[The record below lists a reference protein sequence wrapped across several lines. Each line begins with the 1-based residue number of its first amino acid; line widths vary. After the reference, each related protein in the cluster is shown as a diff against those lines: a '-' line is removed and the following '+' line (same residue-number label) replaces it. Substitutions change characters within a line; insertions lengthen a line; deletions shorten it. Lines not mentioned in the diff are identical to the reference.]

1 MEYVIPVPLCATL
14 ITCAHSPHLASTSNR
29 LLCTSLGTPAP
40 FFVMGPSFPPRTQG
54 PISMLPGAPVAFLGG
69 PGMKV
74 APPLPYKAIQSDRAL
89 LAPYGSHALQHMA
102 SMHWSSQPM
111 PYVSAFMVP
120 SSLAGVYA

>member
-1 MEYVIPVPLCATL
+1 MSIRPVGLV
-14 ITCAHSPHLASTSNR
+14 
-29 LLCTSLGTPAP
+29 
-40 FFVMGPSFPPRTQG
+40 VMGPSFPPRMQG

-74 APPLPYKAIQSDRAL
+74 APPLPYKADRAL